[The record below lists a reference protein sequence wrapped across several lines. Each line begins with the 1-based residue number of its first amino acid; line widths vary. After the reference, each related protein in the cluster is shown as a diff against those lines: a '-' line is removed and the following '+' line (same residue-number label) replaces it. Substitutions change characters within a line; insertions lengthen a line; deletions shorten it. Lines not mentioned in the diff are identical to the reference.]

1 MSTKSTEEIVLQKH
15 YAELVKLLARCIDD
29 VVLGLVSTGVID
41 IDQKNVIRKYG
52 DTPGDRVQYL
62 LDNHIA
68 RPLCGGVTDHFMNLL
83 DAMKEF
89 PSCDQLVGAIEED
102 LQTGDAKV
110 KDLLSSSED
119 DEVETSL
126 DEISKRQEDL
136 NKKIEHLQEE
146 IHELHKRCEFYYA
159 IALEKLL

>member
-1 MSTKSTEEIVLQKH
+1 MSTRSTEEIVLQKH

-52 DTPGDRVQYL
+52 DTPGDKVQYL

-68 RPLCGGVTDHFMNLL
+68 RPLSGGVTDHFMKLL

-89 PSCDQLVGAIEED
+89 PSCDLLVGAIEED
-102 LQTGDAKV
+102 LLTGDAKV
-110 KDLLSSSED
+110 KDPLSSSED
-119 DEVETSL
+119 DVESSL
-126 DEISKRQEDL
+126 EEISKRQEYLDE
-136 NKKIEHLQEE
+136 KIEHLQEE
-146 IHELHKRCEFYYA
+146 IHGLHIRCEFCCT
-159 IALEKLL
+159 IALDELL